1 MVARTAAR
9 LKDMAQLEV
18 PNPLFWLGSY
28 TEDAGGSGAGVT
40 ALRQE
45 DRGTLHPL
53 SSSAL
58 DSPSFLAPHPTLPVV
73 YAALE
78 HSGMVEALA
87 RRGEFGLVPI
97 GKPIEAGEAVC
108 QLAVTPDG
116 SALIAS
122 CYGDGRVVVFAL
134 AANGSFAADGVV
146 ADASNDPY
154 GNPLAAQA
162 ASEEPV
168 DFGDD
173 PFAELALRK
182 AVSDAALDRQSRAH
196 ASLVLPE
203 GRVATTDLGH
213 DTVRIWARTGSRL
226 ALSQEIVLPF
236 GVGPRHLLA
245 HPSGHVHLVTEYSNE
260 VFTLGRG
267 DDGRWRVVASVLA
280 TADSIEEGDNASE
293 ISLAASR
300 DQLHVSIRGTNRVA
314 TLAITGDGSTLRAV
328 ADVDS
333 GGNWP
338 RHHVESGELLHVAN
352 ERSGGVS
359 SFRLDSRGVPSKRI
373 GTVEVGSP
381 TCLIRARL

>member
-1 MVARTAAR
+1 
-9 LKDMAQLEV
+9 MAQLDV

-28 TEDAGGSGAGVT
+28 TEDAGGSGAGIS

-53 SSSAL
+53 ASSAL
-58 DSPSFLAPHPTLPVV
+58 DSPSFLAAHPTLPVI

-78 HSGMVEALA
+78 FSGTVEALV
-87 RRGEFGLVPI
+87 RRGEFGLVPL
-97 GKPIEAGEAVC
+97 GRPLEAGEAVC
-108 QLAVTPDG
+108 HLTVTPDG

-122 CYGDGRVVVFAL
+122 CYGDGRIVVFAL

-146 ADASNDPY
+146 AAPSNDPY
-154 GNPLAAQA
+154 GNPLAAKA
-162 ASEEPV
+162 AAEEPV

-182 AVSDAALDRQSRAH
+182 AVTDAAVDRASHAH

-213 DTVRIWARTGSRL
+213 DTVRVWGRTGTRL
-226 ALSQEIVLPF
+226 SLSSEIVLPL
-236 GVGPRHLLA
+236 GVGPRHLVA
-245 HPSGHVHLVTEYSNE
+245 HPSGHVHVVTEYSNE
-260 VFTLGRG
+260 IFTLARG
-267 DDGRWRVVASVLA
+267 DDGRWRVVASVRA
-280 TADSIEEGDNASE
+280 TADSLEDGDNASE
-293 ISLAASR
+293 ISIAASR

-314 TLAITGDGSTLRAV
+314 TLAITGDGSALRAV

-338 RHHVESGELLHVAN
+338 RHHAESGELLHVAN
-352 ERSGGVS
+352 EKSGEVS
-359 SFRLDSRGVPSKRI
+359 SFRLDARGVPSKRI
-373 GTVEVGSP
+373 GTIETGSP
-381 TCLIRARL
+381 TCLLRA

>member
-1 MVARTAAR
+1 
-9 LKDMAQLEV
+9 MAQFEV

-28 TEDAGGSGAGVT
+28 TDDAGGSGDGLS

-58 DSPSFLAPHPTLPVV
+58 PSPSFVAVHPTLPVV

-78 HSGMVEALA
+78 PSGTVEALA
-87 RRGEFGLVPI
+87 RRGEYGLVPL
-97 GKPIEAGEAVC
+97 GRPIEAGEAVC
-108 QLAVTPDG
+108 QLTVTPDG

-134 AANGSFAADGVV
+134 AANGAFAADGVV
-146 ADASNDPY
+146 AAASNDPY
-154 GNPLAAQA
+154 GNPLAARA
-162 ASEEPV
+162 AAEEPV

-173 PFAELALRK
+173 PFAELAIRK
-182 AVSDAALDRQSRAH
+182 AVTDAAVDRPSRAH

-213 DTVRIWARTGSRL
+213 DTVRVWARAGTRL
-226 ALSQEIVLPF
+226 SLSQEIVLPF
-236 GVGPRHLLA
+236 GVGPRHLVG
-245 HPSGHVHLVTEYSNE
+245 HPSGHVHVVTEYSNE
-260 VFTLGRG
+260 VFTLARA

-293 ISLAASR
+293 ITIAASR
-300 DQLHVSIRGTNRVA
+300 EQLHVSVRGTNRVA
-314 TLAITGDGSTLRAV
+314 TLTISGDGSVLRPI

-338 RHHVESGELLHVAN
+338 RHHVESGGLLHVAN
-352 ERSGGVS
+352 EKSGHVS
-359 SFRLDSRGVPSKRI
+359 SFRLDARGVPSKRI
-373 GTVEVGSP
+373 GSVETGSP
-381 TCLIRARL
+381 TCLVRADR

>member
-1 MVARTAAR
+1 
-9 LKDMAQLEV
+9 MAQLDV

-28 TEDAGGSGAGVT
+28 TGDAGGTGAGVS

-53 SSSAL
+53 ASSAL
-58 DSPSFLAPHPTLPVV
+58 DSPSFLAAHPTLPVI

-78 HSGMVEALA
+78 HSGTVEALA
-87 RRGEFGLVPI
+87 RRGEFGLVPL
-97 GKPIEAGEAVC
+97 GRPIEAGDSVC
-108 QLAVTPDG
+108 HLTVTPDG

-146 ADASNDPY
+146 AAASNDPY
-154 GNPLAAQA
+154 GDPLAAQA
-162 ASEEPV
+162 AAEEPV

-182 AVSDAALDRQSRAH
+182 AVTDAAVDRSSHAH

-203 GRVATTDLGH
+203 GRIATTDLGH
-213 DTVRIWARTGSRL
+213 DLVRVWGRTGTRL
-226 ALSQEIVLPF
+226 SLSQEIVLPL
-236 GVGPRHLLA
+236 GVGPRHLVA
-245 HPSGHVHLVTEYSNE
+245 HPSGHVHVVTEYSNE
-260 VFTLGRG
+260 IFTLLRG
-267 DDGRWRVVASVLA
+267 DDGRWRVVASVRA
-280 TADSIEEGDNASE
+280 TADSLEEGDNASE
-293 ISLAASR
+293 ISIAASR

-314 TLAITGDGSTLRAV
+314 TLAISGDGSALRAI

-338 RHHVESGELLHVAN
+338 RHHAESGELLHVAN
-352 ERSGGVS
+352 EKSSEVS
-359 SFRLDSRGVPSKRI
+359 SFRLDARGVPSKRI
-373 GTVEVGSP
+373 GTIETGSP
-381 TCLIRARL
+381 TCLLRARA